1 VKYIPSLRLIDAIY
15 LSPAMPAYGDVPC
28 WRLAM
33 LRSPTLAGYR
43 AQFTVRRGIYRAG
56 RYIRFTHMATLA
68 ALSLDGDAPWLA
80 LLHST
85 CTGAIQCSHDKNDL
99 GALHCVPP
107 AQ

>member
-1 VKYIPSLRLIDAIY
+1 MLSICRPGDAGLRRRSVLATFRAAQ
-15 LSPAMPAYGDVPC
+15 PA
-28 WRLAM
+28 
-33 LRSPTLAGYR
+33 LAGHR

-68 ALSLDGDAPWLA
+68 ALSLDRDAPWLA

-99 GALHCVPP
+99 AALHCVPP